1 MYLKKILCL
10 SCAFCLFG
18 CSDNGF
24 LFRSVGSYNQSK
36 SVGTYL
42 VGAPYE
48 INGVVYTPKEDYDY
62 FDSGDA
68 FWYSEDKNHPLTA
81 NGEIYDKNKMTAMH
95 KTLPLPSIVKITNL
109 NNQMSAFV
117 RVNDRGPFDNNR
129 IMDVS
134 EATARYLNFSK
145 TKVTPIQIEI
155 MVLESQKLKEQL
167 NKTHFNRILSL
178 TDTSQKETS
187 TKITQG
193 ETILDSDKILYPG
206 LKQEKIENLKL
217 KQMDKDA
224 SSFKTLLN
232 KQTLSDTLIQPKK
245 NAVLYAGSGKEGYYV
260 QIGAFSKEKSV
271 HKIRQKLKAY
281 DNLKVKDKYK
291 NGQLLHYVRIGP
303 LETQNKALKI
313 LDKIHNEGYADATII
328 FE

>member
-1 MYLKKILCL
+1 MYLKKILFL
-10 SCAFCLFG
+10 SCVVCLVG
-18 CSDNGF
+18 CSDNGV

-36 SVGTYL
+36 PVGTYL
-42 VGAPYE
+42 VGSPYE
-48 INGVVYTPKEDYDY
+48 VDGIVYTPAEDYDY

-81 NGEIYDKNKMTAMH
+81 NGEMYDKNKMTAMH

-117 RVNDRGPFDNNR
+117 RVNERGPYDNNR

-145 TKVTPIQIEI
+145 TKVTPVQIEI

-167 NKTHFNRILSL
+167 NKTHSNKILSL
-178 TDTSQKETS
+178 VDTSQKETS
-187 TKITQG
+187 KNITPS
-193 ETILDSDKILYPG
+193 EIILDADKILYPG
-206 LKQEKIENLKL
+206 LKEEKIENLKL
-217 KQMDKDA
+217 KQQDNHT
-224 SSFKTLLN
+224 SSSKTLL
-232 KQTLSDTLIQPKK
+232 KQKASADIIVQPKQ

-260 QIGAFSKEKSV
+260 QIGAFSKENSV
-271 HKIRQKLKAY
+271 RKIRQKLKEY
-281 DNLKVKDKYK
+281 NNLKVKDKYK

-303 LETQNKALKI
+303 FETQNKALKI